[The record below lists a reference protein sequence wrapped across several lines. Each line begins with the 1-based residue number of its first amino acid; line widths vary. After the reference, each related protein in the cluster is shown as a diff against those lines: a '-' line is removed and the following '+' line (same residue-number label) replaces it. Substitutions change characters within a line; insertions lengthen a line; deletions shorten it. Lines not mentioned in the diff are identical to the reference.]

1 MSKFFIV
8 GTPIGNLKDITLRA
22 LETLQTV
29 DYIACEDTRHSLIL
43 LNHYEIKKPLLSVH
57 KFNEKQN
64 AQKIIDLLKKEKNVA
79 YISDAGMPCISDPGL
94 ILFNEIKTAGFDVEV
109 IPGVTACITALV
121 GSGLSSE
128 HFLFLGFLPE
138 QLSKRKE
145 ILSQIKDI
153 NATLIFYISSH
164 DIEKDLQFLF
174 ENLGNRKCVIAREL
188 TKKFEEYI
196 SANLGSVKLNSN
208 KGEFVVL
215 VEGVNSKNE
224 LSKLT
229 IEEHF
234 EFYVKKGFSKQECI
248 KQVAKDRKVTKNE
261 IYKHFMNDKNIQ

>member
-22 LETLQTV
+22 LETLQAV

-43 LNHYEIKKPLLSVH
+43 LNHYDIKKPLLSVH
-57 KFNEKQN
+57 KFNEKQS
-64 AQKIIDLLKKEKNVA
+64 AQKVIDLLKKEKNVA
-79 YISDAGMPCISDPGL
+79 YISDAGMPSISDPGL
-94 ILFNEIKTAGFDVEV
+94 ILFNEIKTSGFDVEIV
-109 IPGVTACITALV
+109 PGVTACITALV

-138 QLSKRKE
+138 QLRKRKE
-145 ILSQIKDI
+145 LIAQIKNI
-153 NATLIFYISSH
+153 NATLIFYVSSH

-174 ENLGNRKCVIAREL
+174 EQLGNRKCVIAREL

-196 SANLGSVKLNSN
+196 CGNLGSIKLQTN

-215 VEGVNSKNE
+215 VEGIDSKNE
-224 LSKLT
+224 LTQLT
-229 IEEHF
+229 IDEHF
-234 EFYVKKGFSKQECI
+234 EFYLKKGFSKQECI
-248 KQVAKDRKVTKNE
+248 KQIARDRGVSKSE
-261 IYKHFMNDKNIQ
+261 IYKHFINK